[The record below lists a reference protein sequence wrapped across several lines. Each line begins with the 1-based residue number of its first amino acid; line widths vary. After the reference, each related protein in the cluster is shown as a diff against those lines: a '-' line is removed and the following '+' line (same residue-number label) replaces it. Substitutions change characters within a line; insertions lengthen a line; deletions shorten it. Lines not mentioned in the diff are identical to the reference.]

1 MLQNRSDIGFK
12 LSLLFKGFLVCQV
25 LAQDLN
31 ITMPA
36 SVLTRPVGGDY
47 EDPGSMGLKR
57 GVD

>member
-1 MLQNRSDIGFK
+1 MLQNRCDIGFK
-12 LSLLFKGFLVCQV
+12 LSLLFVGFWVCQV

-36 SVLTRPVGGDY
+36 SVLTGPVD
-47 EDPGSMGLKR
+47 GSCENSGSIGLKS

>member
-12 LSLLFKGFLVCQV
+12 LSLLFKGILVCRV

-31 ITMPA
+31 IIMAT
-36 SVLTRPVGGDY
+36 SVLVGPVDGDY
-47 EDPGSMGLKR
+47 EISGLICLKR